1 MDRDGEGRHMSKPA
15 QVFGQGGEGCV
26 LVSTSGDG
34 LVFISSSEVTM
45 TPEQARG
52 LAKVI
57 LQKAAK
63 AAIEHNDKA
72 EKIA

>member
-1 MDRDGEGRHMSKPA
+1 MDRDMSKPT

-34 LVFISSSEVTM
+34 KVFVSSGEVTF

-63 AAIEHNDKA
+63 AAIEQNEKA
-72 EKIA
+72 ERTA

>member
-1 MDRDGEGRHMSKPA
+1 MSKPA
-15 QVFGQGGEGCV
+15 QAQVFGEGGLGCV

-34 LVFISSSEVTM
+34 LVYINSTEIMM

-72 EKIA
+72 EKTA